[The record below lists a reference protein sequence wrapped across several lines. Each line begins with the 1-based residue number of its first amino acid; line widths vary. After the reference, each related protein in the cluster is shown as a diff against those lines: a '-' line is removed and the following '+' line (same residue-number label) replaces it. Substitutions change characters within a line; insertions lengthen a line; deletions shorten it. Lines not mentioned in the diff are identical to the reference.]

1 MLAAQWLAARAAELA
16 GTGWQ
21 DEVNAFLA
29 SDVGRALCARLDE
42 RLAQGVTVWPQ
53 DPFRALKL
61 TPLDAV
67 NVVILGQDPYHGEGQ
82 ATGLAFAVQPGVAT
96 PPSLRNIFKE
106 LQLWGPAKKTDGD
119 LTGWAEQG
127 VLLLNTV
134 LTVELGTPAAHAGW
148 GWEAL
153 TDRLIAR
160 CAQADERVFMLWGA
174 LAQAKLAKLD
184 VSRHLVL
191 MSSHPSPLSATRS
204 DAPFLGSGAFDKANA
219 WLAAQGRQ
227 PIDWARNKKT
237 CTPSDT
243 DRNLR
248 YTR

>member
-1 MLAAQWLAARAAELA
+1 MQAASWLTAQAAELV

-21 DEVNAFLA
+21 EDVDAFLRNDA
-29 SDVGRALCARLDE
+29 GRALCARLDA
-42 RLAQGVTVWPQ
+42 RLAQGIAICPQ

-61 TPLDAV
+61 TPREAV
-67 NVVILGQDPYHGEGQ
+67 KVVILGQDPYHGEGQ

-134 LTVELGTPAAHAGW
+134 LTVELGSPAAHAGW
-148 GWEAL
+148 GWETL

-160 CAQADERVFMLWGA
+160 CAQGDARAFMLWGA
-174 LAQAKLAKLD
+174 HAQGKLAKLD

-191 MSSHPSPLSATRS
+191 TSSHPSPLSATRS
-204 DAPFLGSGAFDKANA
+204 DAPFMGSACFANANA
-219 WLAAQGRQ
+219 WLAAQGRAG
-227 PIDWARNKKT
+227 IDWSKT
-237 CTPSDT
+237 QKNSQVV
-243 DRNLR
+243 
-248 YTR
+248 

>member
-1 MLAAQWLAARAAELA
+1 MQAAQWLAAKAAELA

-21 DEVNAFLA
+21 DEVNAFLT
-29 SDVGRALCARLDE
+29 SDAGRALCARLDE
-42 RLAQGVTVWPQ
+42 RMAQGVAICPQ

-61 TPLDAV
+61 TPRDAV
-67 NVVILGQDPYHGEGQ
+67 KVVILGQDPYHGEGQ

-106 LQLWGPAKKTDGD
+106 LQLWSPARKTDGD

-153 TDRLIAR
+153 TDQLIAR
-160 CAQADERVFMLWGA
+160 CAEGGERVFMLWGA
-174 LAQAKLAKLD
+174 HAQAKLAKLD
-184 VSRHLVL
+184 VSRQLVL
-191 MSSHPSPLSATRS
+191 TSSHPSPLSATRS
-204 DAPFLGSGAFDKANA
+204 DAPFMGSGAFDKANA
-219 WLAAQGRQ
+219 WLAAKGLAR
-227 PIDWARNKKT
+227 IDWSKNQK
-237 CTPSDT
+237 
-243 DRNLR
+243 NLR
-248 YTR
+248 AM

>member
-1 MLAAQWLAARAAELA
+1 MQAAAWLTAQAAELA

-21 DEVNAFLA
+21 DEVQTFLR
-29 SDVGRALCARLDE
+29 SDAGQTLCQRLDA
-42 RLAQGVTVWPQ
+42 RLAQGVTICPQ

-61 TPLDAV
+61 TPRDAV
-67 NVVILGQDPYHGEGQ
+67 QVVILGQDPYHGEGQ

-106 LQLWGPAKKTDGD
+106 LQLWGPARKTDGD

-153 TDRLIAR
+153 TDRLIVS
-160 CAQADERVFMLWGA
+160 CAQAGERVFMLWGA
-174 LAQAKLAKLD
+174 HAQAKLAQLD

-204 DAPFLGSGAFDKANA
+204 AAPFMGSGAFGQAND
-219 WLAAQGRQ
+219 WLSAQGRAR
-227 PIDWARNKKT
+227 IDWSNTQAARA
-237 CTPSDT
+237 
-243 DRNLR
+243 
-248 YTR
+248 